1 MNKKIKNMNNIHVAI
16 TGASKGIGFEVANKL
31 KSQGCIVTVF
41 DIIEPEFKV
50 DKFVKVDFSNPI
62 AIQDTLFSINDKY
75 DALINNAGIPP
86 KEGQEAKILMVNFI
100 GLKLF
105 YEGMLNN
112 LNEGASIVNTSSRAG
127 SMWNE
132 NLDQIKSLINLKVK
146 DLKQFIN
153 DQNINPVRA
162 YNLSKE
168 ALIVLTIS
176 ETKKLLS
183 KNLRMNSVC
192 PAAVSTDIHQDFM
205 NAFGDKVVKNIA
217 KVGRPATPKEIA
229 DLIIYLISPQSFW
242 IKGQNIIIDGGM
254 SSIIMSETLSI

>member
-1 MNKKIKNMNNIHVAI
+1 MHVAI
-16 TGASKGIGFEVANKL
+16 TGASKGIGLEVANKL
-31 KSQGCIVTVF
+31 KSQGYTLTAF
-41 DIIEPEFKV
+41 DIIEPKFEV
-50 DKFVKVDFSNPI
+50 DKFIKLDFSDPK
-62 AIQDTLFSINDKY
+62 AIQNTLFSINDKY

-86 KEGQEAKILMVNFI
+86 KEGQEEKILMVNFI

-105 YEGMLNN
+105 YEGMLKN
-112 LNEGASIVNTSSRAG
+112 LKKDASIVNTSSRAG
-127 SMWNE
+127 FMWNE
-132 NLDQIKSLINLKVK
+132 NLDQIRRLINLKAK

-176 ETKKLLS
+176 QTKELLS

-205 NAFGDKVVKNIA
+205 NAFGNKVEENIA
-217 KVGRPATPKEIA
+217 KVGRPASPKEIA

-242 IKGQNIIIDGGM
+242 IKGQNITIDGGM

>member
-1 MNKKIKNMNNIHVAI
+1 MHVAI
-16 TGASKGIGFEVANKL
+16 TGASKGIGLEVTNKL
-31 KSQGCIVTVF
+31 KSQGYTLTAF
-41 DIIEPEFKV
+41 DIIEPKFEV
-50 DKFVKVDFSNPI
+50 DKFIKLDFSDPK
-62 AIQDTLFSINDKY
+62 AIQNTLFSINDKY

-86 KEGQEAKILMVNFI
+86 KEGQEEKILMVNFI

-105 YEGMLNN
+105 YEGMLKN
-112 LNEGASIVNTSSRAG
+112 LKKDASIVNTSSRAG

-132 NLDQIKSLINLKVK
+132 NLDQIRRLIKLKVK

-176 ETKKLLS
+176 QTKELLS

-205 NAFGDKVVKNIA
+205 NAFGNKVEENIA
-217 KVGRPATPKEIA
+217 KVGRPASPKEIA

-242 IKGQNIIIDGGM
+242 IKGQNITIDGGL

>member
-1 MNKKIKNMNNIHVAI
+1 MHVAI
-16 TGASKGIGFEVANKL
+16 TGASKGIGLEVANKL
-31 KSQGCIVTVF
+31 KSQGYTLTAF
-41 DIIEPEFKV
+41 DIIEPKFEV
-50 DKFVKVDFSNPI
+50 DKFIKLDFSDPK
-62 AIQDTLFSINDKY
+62 AIQNTLFSINDKY

-86 KEGQEAKILMVNFI
+86 KEGQEEKILMVNFI

-105 YEGMLNN
+105 YEGMLKN
-112 LNEGASIVNTSSRAG
+112 LKKDASIVNTSSRAG

-132 NLDQIKSLINLKVK
+132 NLDQIRRLIKLKVK

-176 ETKKLLS
+176 QTKELLS

-205 NAFGDKVVKNIA
+205 NAFGNKVEENIA
-217 KVGRPATPKEIA
+217 KVGRPASPKEIA

-242 IKGQNIIIDGGM
+242 IKGQNITIDGGM

>member
-1 MNKKIKNMNNIHVAI
+1 MNKMHVAI
-16 TGASKGIGFEVANKL
+16 TGASKGIGLEVANKL
-31 KSQGCIVTVF
+31 KSQGYTLTAF
-41 DIIEPEFKV
+41 DIIEPKFEV
-50 DKFVKVDFSNPI
+50 DKFIKLDFSDPK
-62 AIQDTLFSINDKY
+62 AIQNTLFSINDKY

-86 KEGQEAKILMVNFI
+86 KEGQEEKILMVNFI

-105 YEGMLNN
+105 YEGMLKN
-112 LNEGASIVNTSSRAG
+112 LKKDASIVNTSSRAG

-132 NLDQIKSLINLKVK
+132 NLDQIRRLIKLKVK

-176 ETKKLLS
+176 QTKELLS

-205 NAFGDKVVKNIA
+205 NAFGNKVEENIA
-217 KVGRPATPKEIA
+217 KVGRPASPKEIA

-242 IKGQNIIIDGGM
+242 IKGQNITIDGGM

>member
-1 MNKKIKNMNNIHVAI
+1 MHVAI
-16 TGASKGIGFEVANKL
+16 TGASKGIGLEVANKL
-31 KSQGCIVTVF
+31 KSQGYTLTAF
-41 DIIEPEFKV
+41 DIIEPKFEV
-50 DKFVKVDFSNPI
+50 DKFIKLDFSDPK
-62 AIQDTLFSINDKY
+62 AIQNTLFSINDKY

-86 KEGQEAKILMVNFI
+86 KEGQEEKILMVNFI

-105 YEGMLNN
+105 YEGMLKN
-112 LNEGASIVNTSSRAG
+112 LKKDASIVNTSSRAG

-132 NLDQIKSLINLKVK
+132 NLDQIRRLIKLKVK

-176 ETKKLLS
+176 QTKELLS

-205 NAFGDKVVKNIA
+205 NAFGNKVEENIA
-217 KVGRPATPKEIA
+217 KVGRPASPKEIA

-242 IKGQNIIIDGGM
+242 IKGQNITIDGGL

>member
-1 MNKKIKNMNNIHVAI
+1 MHVAI
-16 TGASKGIGFEVANKL
+16 TGASKGIGLEVANKL
-31 KSQGCIVTVF
+31 KSQGYTLTAF
-41 DIIEPEFKV
+41 DIIEPKFEV
-50 DKFVKVDFSNPI
+50 DKFIKLDFSDPK
-62 AIQDTLFSINDKY
+62 AIQNTLFSINDKY

-86 KEGQEAKILMVNFI
+86 KEGQEEKILMVNFI

-105 YEGMLNN
+105 YEGMLKN
-112 LNEGASIVNTSSRAG
+112 LKKDASIVNTSSRAG
-127 SMWNE
+127 FMWNE
-132 NLDQIKSLINLKVK
+132 NLDQIRRLINLKAK

-176 ETKKLLS
+176 QTKELLS

-205 NAFGDKVVKNIA
+205 NAFGNKVAKNIA
-217 KVGRPATPKEIA
+217 KVGRPASPKEIA

-242 IKGQNIIIDGGM
+242 IKGQNITIDGGL